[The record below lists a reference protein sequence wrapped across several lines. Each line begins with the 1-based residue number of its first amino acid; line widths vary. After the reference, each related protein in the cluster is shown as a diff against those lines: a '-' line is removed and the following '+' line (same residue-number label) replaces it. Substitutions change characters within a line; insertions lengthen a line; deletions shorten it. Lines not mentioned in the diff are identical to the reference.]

1 MNSLKIIFDRDTWQE
16 IFGSIQKNK
25 VRTIITVIGVLWGIF
40 IYITLSGSAKGLDNG
55 FEREFENIAMN
66 SLFVWAQS
74 TSLPYEGFKT
84 GRNPQLKLKDAQ
96 TLRNNV
102 PEIQFIAP
110 RNVRGVFDGTSGSQ
124 IVRGTKSGTYNV
136 YGDFPEYTKI
146 ATKKI
151 YNGGRF
157 INQSDI
163 DDARKVCV
171 IGERTQKELFEAD
184 EEPVGKFVRID
195 DIYFQI
201 IGVHKY
207 VQGGGFESDGDVFI
221 PFATFRK
228 LYNTGENVEW
238 FTIAA
243 YDDADVIQVEKDV
256 KQTLKRIHR
265 VSPKDERAFGSFNLG
280 EVFNRIMGFARGMTF
295 LSLIVGIATIIAGVI
310 GIGNI
315 LLISVKER
323 TKELGVR
330 RALGA
335 TPAEVRMQIIL
346 ESVFLTTVAGIFGI
360 VLGAFVLAGINAG
373 TANLEDFPYTN
384 PTVPISFVLGAL
396 AIMVSLGTLIG
407 LIPAQRAVSIKP
419 IDALREE

>member
-1 MNSLKIIFDRDTWQE
+1 MNSFKIIFDRDTWQE

-25 VRTIITVIGVLWGIF
+25 VRTIITVVGVLWGIF
-40 IYITLSGSAKGLDNG
+40 IYIALSGAAKGLDNG
-55 FEREFENIAMN
+55 FEREFENVAMN
-66 SLFVWAQS
+66 SMFVWAQS
-74 TSLPYEGFKT
+74 TSIPYDGFKT
-84 GRNPQLKLKDAQ
+84 GRNPQLKIQDVQ

-110 RNVRGVFDGTSGSQ
+110 RNAKGVFDGSGGSE
-124 IVRGTKSGTYNV
+124 IVRGSKSGTYAI

-151 YNGGRF
+151 YDGGRF
-157 INQSDI
+157 INQADI
-163 DDARKVCV
+163 DNERKVCV
-171 IGERTQKELFEAD
+171 IGERTQKELFEKD
-184 EEPVGKFVRID
+184 EKPVGKFIRVD
-195 DIYFQI
+195 NIYFQV

-207 VQGGGFESDGDVFI
+207 IQGGGFESDGDVFI
-221 PFATFRK
+221 PFSTFKK
-228 LYNTGENVEW
+228 LYNTGDNVDW

-243 YDDADVIQVEKDV
+243 YDDADVIAVEEQV

-280 EVFNRIMGFARGMTF
+280 EIFGKIMGFAKGMTF

-323 TKELGVR
+323 TKELGIR

-335 TPAEVRMQIIL
+335 TPGEVKAQIIL
-346 ESVFLTTVAGIFGI
+346 ESVFLTFIAGVFGI
-360 VLGAFVLAGINAG
+360 ILGAFVLSGIDMA
-373 TANLEDFPYTN
+373 TANLDNFPYTN

-396 AIMVSLGTLIG
+396 LIMITLGTLIG